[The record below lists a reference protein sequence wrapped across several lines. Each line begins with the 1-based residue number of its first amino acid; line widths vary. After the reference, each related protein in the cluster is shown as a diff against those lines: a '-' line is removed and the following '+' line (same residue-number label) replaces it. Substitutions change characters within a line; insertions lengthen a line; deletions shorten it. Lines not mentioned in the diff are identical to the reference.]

1 LVFIMN
7 KASTSIQT
15 AQEVIGSIEAIVQK
29 GATLSHGM
37 SELSLNGVAHGEEFS
52 EAMGTFH
59 TQPNIFGGQD
69 ITFPDQTHVQSQPNI
84 FGGVDIQLPGG
95 GHISTHPNIFGGEDG
110 VVS

>member
-1 LVFIMN
+1 MN
-7 KASTSIQT
+7 KASTLIQT

-29 GATLSHGM
+29 GATISRRMADPSLS
-37 SELSLNGVAHGEEFS
+37 GVANGEGFA

-69 ITFPDQTHVQSQPNI
+69 ITLPDHTQVHSQPNI
-84 FGGVDIQLPGG
+84 FGGEDIQLPDG

-110 VVS
+110 EIS